1 MAEICQAKKLRLG
14 NSSSAASSSRG
25 NGGGGGMYTQHRM
38 LEELTRKCT
47 CAKCRNLADTPMVT
61 KCGHC
66 LCEAC
71 AQQLRSADGDAAQ
84 CPECGQKVNADEVK
98 RDYATGKLFNALQV
112 LREHIRSQSSQPS
125 LERARCADC
134 LGRTIDSNDAS
145 GADGNGTDEQAAAA
159 MATAAA
165 MKRCESLHERLTR
178 LADDGERVDEERRR
192 LLTEA
197 ETELAQ
203 WRDRLSQQ
211 LNERHAEAAR
221 ELEKVRAEA
230 ERLLA
235 AAAERHSQARS
246 GATELR
252 RLLDAQSAIKSSPSA
267 AAAAAAPLSEEALA
281 SLRMGESRAAE
292 LLARLV
298 SPTSSEAA
306 AADFELSRRSEPDA
320 LSSGFA
326 ALLAQA
332 GVDLVI
338 RPYPAANQPELRP
351 VRLHRTGSLEPW
363 DFGLLANTS
372 GLWYT
377 PDGEIRMQQQD
388 GDSSGSS
395 GEHQPLP
402 SPCLIVNYKGF
413 KTKRLH
419 VFDRELREV
428 ARIRLAIKDGR
439 LPGTIFV
446 CDERQLIF
454 TVDHSRCK
462 VCQYDMTG
470 RLVRKVGGSGTG
482 PSQFRQPMSAYV
494 HDDVLYVVDSDN
506 KRVQMFHVET
516 LEPKGS
522 LTHDG
527 FSTDL
532 HSVLASDNRIVV
544 TDRDHSKAFVFD
556 RQSRAL
562 LREVALEGKPF
573 TLTSDS
579 TGNLFIS
586 LTNERKVQIFD
597 AAMAHKLHSVTIPR
611 NPRRLASAAGD
622 SSAGA
627 AAAAAVA
634 FSGANDEDE
643 DDDDDEDEDA
653 ESSSSSDSGPAGFLA
668 GLRLGGASRGK
679 PPFIY
684 GVAFDS
690 VGRRLFVADTFCHML
705 LAFQF

>member
-351 VRLHRTGSLEPW
+351 V
-363 DFGLLANTS
+363 
-372 GLWYT
+372 
-377 PDGEIRMQQQD
+377 
-388 GDSSGSS
+388 
-395 GEHQPLP
+395 
-402 SPCLIVNYKGF
+402 
-413 KTKRLH
+413 
-419 VFDRELREV
+419 
-428 ARIRLAIKDGR
+428 
-439 LPGTIFV
+439 
-446 CDERQLIF
+446 
-454 TVDHSRCK
+454 
-462 VCQYDMTG
+462 CQYDMTG

-597 AAMAHKLHSVTIPR
+597 AAMAHKLHS
-611 NPRRLASAAGD
+611 
-622 SSAGA
+622 
-627 AAAAAVA
+627 
-634 FSGANDEDE
+634 
-643 DDDDDEDEDA
+643 
-653 ESSSSSDSGPAGFLA
+653 
-668 GLRLGGASRGK
+668 